1 MPTINYQ
8 ETLTVVTCTCGINYA
23 IPDALNEQLLRH
35 TGNERGTKSVYC
47 PLGHVWHYAGKSE
60 AQKAREEAE
69 AARRRERAVRD
80 LLAAEERSHSATKG
94 QLTKTK
100 KRVAAGVCPHCN
112 RTFTNVQ
119 RHMKSKHPEECAHA

>member
-1 MPTINYQ
+1 MPTINYT

-23 IPDALNEQLLRH
+23 IPDALNQQLLDHRA
-35 TGNERGTKSVYC
+35 GPGAKSVHC
-47 PLGHVWHYAGKSE
+47 PLGHVWHYTGKTE
-60 AQKAREEAE
+60 AQKEREAREATE
-69 AARRRERAVRD
+69 RRLRATRD